1 MSSETITYTLSKERD
16 CILVENTWQHYG
28 APHFTK
34 EGYVVSDKREHGLI
48 VVGYYDYDCSVIR
61 AYTWKDDE
69 WVPAWLYADR
79 AGIDYTDYDEYALEF
94 KKILDKEFRIEER

>member
-1 MSSETITYTLSKERD
+1 MHCRKNVIVSWWRVLGDIT
-16 CILVENTWQHYG
+16 
-28 APHFTK
+28 APPHFTK

-69 WVPAWLYADR
+69 WALAWLYANR
-79 AGIDYTDYDEYALEF
+79 EGIDYKDYDEYGLEF